1 MVFWRVGVAL
11 SKILIVED
19 DLEMAEVV
27 KDSLAGNM
35 FTVEM
40 VHTAGDATAYLESVE
55 YDLIILDWEL
65 GDQTGVEVCRKYRQ
79 NGGSAP
85 VLFLT
90 GKKEIEDKMVG
101 LDSGGD
107 DYLTKP
113 FHAGELIARVRALLR
128 RPSKINYKPLAVR
141 DLELDPVNHT
151 LKRNGEEIK
160 LYPKEFSLLELFM
173 RNPQRVFSADY
184 LLGKV
189 WPTDSEASIETVRMT
204 MVRLRQKVEADPANP
219 LIRTIRGVGYRLDP

>member
-1 MVFWRVGVAL
+1 MGFWRSWCSV

-19 DLEMAEVV
+19 DLEMAGVV

-40 VHTAGDATAYLESVE
+40 VHTAGDATEYLKSVD

-65 GDQTGVEVCRKYRQ
+65 GDQTGLEVCRNYRQ

-85 VLFLT
+85 ILFLT
-90 GKKEIEDKMVG
+90 GKTEIEDKMVG
-101 LDSGGD
+101 LDAGGD

-128 RPSKINYKPLAVR
+128 RPLIIDYKPLAIR
-141 DLELDPVNHT
+141 DLELDIVNHT
-151 LKRNGEEIK
+151 VKRNGEEIK
-160 LYPKEFSLLELFM
+160 LYPKEFLLLELFM
-173 RNPQRVFSADY
+173 RNPQRVFSGDY
-184 LLGKV
+184 LLSKV

-204 MVRLRQKVEADPANP
+204 MVRLRQKIEADQNNP

>member
-1 MVFWRVGVAL
+1 
-11 SKILIVED
+11 
-19 DLEMAEVV
+19 MAEVV
-27 KDSLAGNM
+27 KDALAGNM
-35 FTVEM
+35 FTIEM

-65 GDQTGVEVCRKYRQ
+65 GDQSGVEVCHTYRQ

-128 RPSKINYKPLAVR
+128 RPSKINYKPLAIR
-141 DLELDPVNHT
+141 DLSSIRST
-151 LKRNGEEIK
+151 IRSNGTVSIK

-173 RNPQRVFSADY
+173 RNPQRVFSGDY

-189 WPTDSEASIETVRMT
+189 SPTDSEASIETVRMT
-204 MVRLRQKVEADPANP
+204 MVRLRQKVEADPDNP

>member
-1 MVFWRVGVAL
+1 MTV

-19 DLEMAEVV
+19 DIEMAEVV

-35 FTVEM
+35 FTVEI
-40 VHTAGDATAYLESVE
+40 VHTAGDATAYLKSVE

-65 GDQTGVEVCRKYRQ
+65 GDQTGVEVCRQYRQ

-85 VLFLT
+85 ILFLT

-151 LKRNGEEIK
+151 VKRNGEEIK

-173 RNPQRVFSADY
+173 RNPQRVFSGDY
-184 LLGKV
+184 LLSKV
-189 WPTDSEASIETVRMT
+189 WPTDSDASIETVRMT
-204 MVRLRQKVEADPANP
+204 MVRLRQKVEADPGNP